1 MVELEGIA
9 PSRVKA
15 LLAEQFQSLHSG
27 IAPFKWWTCRSTALR
42 VSPVLTDALFTCL
55 GRAWFPVRAAA
66 AVFPAGFSGNDWPR
80 TLPGS
85 EDGAFYAFHASPLF
99 TRNVAARRLTYR
111 CVSIRQRH
119 DIHRHL
125 NLRLLLTRIRLRG
138 MRRRRI
144 DSVDRYWFTPLV
156 GCRSRIRTRS
166 NRFRVCFAA
175 SYNNR
180 Q

>member
-1 MVELEGIA
+1 MVDTGGIEP
-9 PSRVKA
+9 PSLRCERSVLPLNYRPSKCGRA
-15 LLAEQFQSLHSG
+15 G
-27 IAPFKWWTCRSTALR
+27 IRTP

-111 CVSIRQRH
+111 CVSIKQRH

-144 DSVDRYWFTPLV
+144 DSVDRY
-156 GCRSRIRTRS
+156 
-166 NRFRVCFAA
+166 
-175 SYNNR
+175 
-180 Q
+180 